1 MPPTQ
6 RPRAIPN
13 LTRLVVLWLLA
24 EHPLHGYQIK
34 RVLSDP
40 GLTHWFPIEFASIYS
55 VLRFLERTG
64 CARRIGTEREG
75 RRPLRRRYA
84 ITPKGRDYFADLLR
98 ETWRRPSPVA
108 QPVDVALAA
117 MAELPDDEVRALLAE
132 RRDALAERLR
142 HLDRA
147 ARSAPAREMVKRARA
162 VTRGEL
168 EWLDALAMRRE
179 NFATRPDPDE
189 GGRTPMARGDQPAIQ
204 LIASLVI
211 ATPGQEV
218 LFVRYDPEEGR
229 WWLPGADLEPY
240 EHPDEAARRALADL
254 RGLSVRTLQLHDVE
268 SFRGRRGWHVVFH
281 YLVTAEGDPQA
292 AVPAQWFARS
302 GFPPT
307 MHGRWERDVVQRVLG
322 TGERAGR
329 EGPR

>member
-1 MPPTQ
+1 MPPTRRQ
-6 RPRAIPN
+6 RAIPN
-13 LTRLVVLWLLA
+13 LTRLVVLWLLV

-40 GLTHWFPIEFASIYS
+40 GLTYWFPIEFASIYS

-64 CARRIGTEREG
+64 CARRVRTEREG

-84 ITPKGRDYFADLLR
+84 ITPKGRGYFADLLR
-98 ETWRRPSPVA
+98 EAWRRPSPVA
-108 QPVDVALAA
+108 QPVDVAVAA
-117 MAELPDDEVRALLAE
+117 MSELPEDEVRALLAE

-147 ARSAPAREMVKRARA
+147 ARSAPAREMVERARA

-168 EWLDALAMRRE
+168 EWLHGFARRRE
-179 NFATRPDPDE
+179 HAAKRPDTDE
-189 GGRTPMARGDQPAIQ
+189 EGRTPMAKGDQPAIQ

-218 LFVRYDPEEGR
+218 LFVRYDPEEER

-240 EHPDEAARRALADL
+240 EHPDEAARRILADL
-254 RGLSVRTLQLHDVE
+254 RGLSVRAMRLHDVE

-292 AVPAQWFARS
+292 APPAQWFARS
-302 GFPPT
+302 KLPRT

-322 TGERAGR
+322 ASEPAGR
-329 EGPR
+329 EVPR